1 MPVPAAY
8 NSQTAPETGSSRSP
22 QGVADDAHDD
32 RLEAEDV
39 AQRPPV
45 FPSPQDQRSAE
56 DDDERY
62 FADLRAM
69 PDEEDSFARPRR
81 DDSWNRHPSGGWET
95 TEPVD
100 DFDAVRPRTDEF
112 DSVRP
117 RSDASEYSDPTGMYS
132 EVRPPSDEFA
142 SIRPRSD
149 EFETVRPRGDDFE
162 PMRPRGDEFEAARPR
177 RDDYDTGSYE
187 RRRPEPRREDTGSF
201 EARREESGSFRARRE
216 DTGSFEVRRDAGAY
230 DALRPDSGQ
239 FSAVQLDEPRP
250 RRRDDDAERSRPAAD
265 PWGDDPGAR
274 LDDAYAV
281 PDIDD
286 QPAPA
291 GWADPQDPYFD
302 DPYRRSDIVQESQTD
317 PSGWKASGPAQP
329 PIPDD
334 RPPAEA
340 LSGNRLLTILLFFSG
355 LATTVSLW
363 LFDTPGGSVNDA
375 ATTMLAAGRITGLV
389 SGYIL
394 FIQLLMM
401 SRVSWLEEWVG
412 ARDLLRWHRWLGT
425 SLVVGVL
432 GHIVLI
438 VYGYA
443 LTAESGVVSQGWMII
458 TTFPKMMNAVIAT
471 GILVVI
477 SLTSIRFARSRLPY
491 EFWHLLHFAGYL
503 VLLLGYGHQV
513 ATGADLSGRFSSVF
527 WPGLSALV
535 ISALVWGRL
544 IEPLWL
550 NSRHRFEVAEVVT
563 EGTNTFSI
571 YIDGKKLD
579 KLPAQA
585 GQFMR
590 WRFLTRNGWWQSH
603 PFSLSAAPNKEWLRL
618 TVTAVGGHTARLA
631 DMKPRTPVWAA
642 GPFGVFTA
650 QRRTRRRALLIA
662 GGSGIAPIRALLEDM
677 PPDTIVIYR
686 ASRPDELVFRGELE
700 ELAERRDAWVRYIV
714 GSRNDPGPRRL
725 FTPPGLLG
733 LVPDVSRRD
742 VYLCGP
748 PGLVGA
754 AVGTLR
760 ELDVPESQLHLDP
773 FEF

>member
-1 MPVPAAY
+1 M
-8 NSQTAPETGSSRSP
+8 
-22 QGVADDAHDD
+22 
-32 RLEAEDV
+32 

-56 DDDERY
+56 DEDAMY

-81 DDSWNRHPSGGWET
+81 DDSWNRHPSAGWDT
-95 TEPVD
+95 TEP
-100 DFDAVRPRTDEF
+100 ADEF
-112 DSVRP
+112 ESVRP
-117 RSDASEYSDPTGMYS
+117 RSDSSEYADPTGTYS
-132 EVRPPSDEFA
+132 ALRPRSDEFETIRPRGDEFEA
-142 SIRPRSD
+142 VRPRGDEFQATRPRGDEFGATRARSDEFEAIRPRSD
-149 EFETVRPRGDDFE
+149 EFETVRPRGDD
-162 PMRPRGDEFEAARPR
+162 
-177 RDDYDTGSYE
+177 YDSGSYE
-187 RRRPEPRREDTGSF
+187 RRRSESRREDTGSF
-201 EARREESGSFRARRE
+201 EARRQ
-216 DTGSFEVRRDAGAY
+216 DTGSFEVRRQDTGSFEGRRGTGGY
-230 DALRPDSGQ
+230 DTLGPDSGA
-239 FSAVQLDEPRP
+239 FDAIRP
-250 RRRDDDAERSRPAAD
+250 RRRDDDVERARPAAD
-265 PWGDDPGAR
+265 PWGADPGAR

-281 PDIDD
+281 PDIHDD
-286 QPAPA
+286 PGPA
-291 GWADPQDPYFD
+291 WADPQDPYVD

-355 LATTVSLW
+355 LATSVSLW
-363 LFDTPGGSVNDA
+363 LFDTPGGSVNDT
-375 ATTMLAAGRITGLV
+375 ATAMLAAGRITGLV

-443 LTAESGVVSQGWMII
+443 LTAQSGVVSQGWMII

-477 SLTSIRFARSRLPY
+477 SLTSIRFARSKLPY

-550 NSRHRFEVAEVVT
+550 NSRHRFEVAEVVS
-563 EGTNTFSI
+563 EGVNTFSI

-618 TVTAVGGHTARLA
+618 TVTAVGGHTSRLA
-631 DMKPRTPVWAA
+631 TMQPGTPIWAA

-677 PPDTIVIYR
+677 PTDTIVIYR

-748 PGLVGA
+748 PGLVEA